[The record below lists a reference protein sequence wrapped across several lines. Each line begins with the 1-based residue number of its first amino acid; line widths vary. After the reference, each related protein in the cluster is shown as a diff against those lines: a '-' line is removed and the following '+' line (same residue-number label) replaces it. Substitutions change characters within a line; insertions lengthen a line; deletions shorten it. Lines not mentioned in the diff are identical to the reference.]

1 MENNLNSLHPVI
13 FPNVRARAPL
23 RLGLAGGGTDLA
35 SFSDEHGGVVLNA
48 TIDRYAFAHLCLG
61 AEPKVVFKAIDMGLE
76 ENLPCTTDIEINEG
90 LCLHRAVYR
99 HMMRTYNGGRPL
111 PLTISTTIDVPAGSG
126 LGASSALTVALIE
139 AFAVAMQLPL
149 GPYDIAKLAYQIE
162 RVDIGLM
169 GGKQD
174 QYAAAFGG
182 FNFIEFLKDD
192 AGVVVNPLR
201 LRDPFLKEF
210 ESSLIICFS
219 GQSRESADII
229 RQQVGGLSSANDS
242 TVQAM
247 HDLKRHAIEM
257 KSMLLEGK
265 IKGVADVL
273 NESWRAKKLTAA
285 SVSNSDID
293 RLMEVGLQAGAW
305 AGKVSGAGGGGFIM
319 LLSDPERR
327 FAVINALNANGGE
340 ASAVK
345 LTFEGVEGWAVP
357 DFESNA
363 RGGRLR

>member
-1 MENNLNSLHPVI
+1 MEQRLSTLYRVQ

-48 TIDRYAFAHLCLG
+48 TIDRYAFAHFCLG
-61 AEPKVVFKAIDMGLE
+61 TEQEVVFKAIDMGLE
-76 ENLPCTTDIEINEG
+76 ERLPCTVDIDINQG

-99 HMMRTYNGGRPL
+99 HMMLTYNEGRPL

-126 LGASSALTVALIE
+126 LGASSALTVAMIE

-149 GPYDIAKLAYQIE
+149 GPYDIASLAYQIE

-169 GGKQD
+169 GGRQD

-182 FNFIEFLKDD
+182 FNFIEFLKDG

-219 GQSRESADII
+219 GQSRESAEII
-229 RQQVGGLSSANDS
+229 RQQLGGLSSSNHG

-257 KSMLLEGK
+257 KAMLLEGR
-265 IKGVADVL
+265 IKGVAEVL
-273 NESWRAKKLTAA
+273 SESWRAKKKTAV
-285 SVSNSDID
+285 SVSNSEIE

-327 FAVINALNANGGE
+327 FAIVNALNANGGE

-345 LTFEGVEGWAVP
+345 LTFEGVEGWVVP
-357 DFESNA
+357 DFDSSNRRA
-363 RGGRLR
+363 RPM